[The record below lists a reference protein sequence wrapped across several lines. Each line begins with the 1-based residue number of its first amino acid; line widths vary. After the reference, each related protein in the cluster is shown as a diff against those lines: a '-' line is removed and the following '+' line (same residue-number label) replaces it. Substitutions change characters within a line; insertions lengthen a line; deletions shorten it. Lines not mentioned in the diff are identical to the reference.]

1 MTSYDK
7 KKYVC
12 KMLYMYI
19 LGWEVDFG
27 HVEAVNLIAG
37 NKYTEKQIVR
47 ASVDAASA
55 LRGRRAQLGPVR
67 GATNHVSLSPRPC
80 FLSPPSLAHFL
91 SSLARLVSLPPPPRS
106 LNRATWR

>member
-67 GATNHVSLSPRPC
+67 GATNHVSLSPPALPPLPALSRP
-80 FLSPPSLAHFL
+80 FPLLSRPSRPLPL
-91 SSLARLVSLPPPPRS
+91 SSFVE
-106 LNRATWR
+106 

>member
-1 MTSYDK
+1 MCVCVFPFRPALPAPRRVPSLPRVASRGLARCSEGKMSSYDK

-47 ASVDAASA
+47 PAARAGVDD
-55 LRGRRAQLGPVR
+55 
-67 GATNHVSLSPRPC
+67 RP
-80 FLSPPSLAHFL
+80 
-91 SSLARLVSLPPPPRS
+91 
-106 LNRATWR
+106 WR

>member
-47 ASVDAASA
+47 ACAQAVPPVSFLG
-55 LRGRRAQLGPVR
+55 LRRCGLLRRRCPTR
-67 GATNHVSLSPRPC
+67 S
-80 FLSPPSLAHFL
+80 
-91 SSLARLVSLPPPPRS
+91 RLR
-106 LNRATWR
+106 RR